1 MKLHVS
7 SSDVPL
13 SLGRSGQILM
23 TRLVNLRLFSIGS
36 VEGLGGGAK
45 IVIWTKH
52 TTVVNQK
59 QLLASVFLGK
69 SWMKSQ
75 NQECFEN
82 IVFMGQGAG
91 NPPKLCLIFLLTKT
105 DYFPVQLHHS
115 CKFLL

>member
-1 MKLHVS
+1 MSPCVPW
-7 SSDVPL
+7 DVRTDFNDSPRE
-13 SLGRSGQILM
+13 SQIVFNWI
-23 TRLVNLRLFSIGS
+23 R
-36 VEGLGGGAK
+36 GGAK

-69 SWMKSQ
+69 SRMKSQ

>member
-59 QLLASVFLGK
+59 TAPSLSFSWQK
-69 SWMKSQ
+69 SDEKSKSRM
-75 NQECFEN
+75 F
-82 IVFMGQGAG
+82 
-91 NPPKLCLIFLLTKT
+91 
-105 DYFPVQLHHS
+105 
-115 CKFLL
+115 